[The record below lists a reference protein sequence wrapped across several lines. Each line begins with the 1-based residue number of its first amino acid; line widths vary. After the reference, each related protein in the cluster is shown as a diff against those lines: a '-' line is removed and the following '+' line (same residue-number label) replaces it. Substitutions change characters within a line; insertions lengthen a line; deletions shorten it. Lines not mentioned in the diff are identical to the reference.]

1 MECALRPALCS
12 ACSEARVTEACD
24 LCACERRCCVPL
36 LFIHMKRRMSDVE
49 AQKGDGR
56 VGDGRLTWDVNALK
70 RRTAWT

>member
-1 MECALRPALCS
+1 M
-12 ACSEARVTEACD
+12 
-24 LCACERRCCVPL
+24 PL
-36 LFIHMKRRMSDVE
+36 LFIYMKRRMSDAE